1 MAISAAA
8 AIALPWLIMYERTVR
23 CYPKIQVT
31 ILLKKADITV
41 MKSSV
46 W

>member
-8 AIALPWLIMYERTVR
+8 AIALPWLIMYESTVC

-31 ILLKKADITV
+31 ILPKTVDITL
-41 MKSSV
+41 MK
-46 W
+46 